1 MKKGL
6 MVVLSVVMAVVVGLV
21 FSVPAVQAA
30 EEAKKE
36 AAPAAEKKEAAPA
49 PAAEKKEA
57 APAPAAEKKE
67 AAPAPAAEKKEAA
80 PAAEKK
86 EAAPAEAKLASMKG
100 KVEAGGEAI
109 LLKTEDG
116 KEFKL
121 EGEGLKDYVGKQVQ
135 VTGTLDEATKTLKVK
150 EIKPA
155 Q

>member
-1 MKKGL
+1 MKKGW
-6 MVVLSVVMAVVVGLV
+6 MVAVSVIMALVVGLM

-36 AAPAAEKKEAAPA
+36 AAPAEKKDAAPAAEKKDAAPAPADEKKEAAP
-49 PAAEKKEA
+49 
-57 APAPAAEKKE
+57 
-67 AAPAPAAEKKEAA
+67 A

-100 KVEAGGEAI
+100 KVEMGGEAI

-121 EGEGLKDYVGKQVQ
+121 EGEGLKDYIGKQVQ

>member
-1 MKKGL
+1 MKKGW
-6 MVVLSVVMAVVVGLV
+6 MVAVCVMMALVVGFVL
-21 FSVPAVQAA
+21 SVPAVQAA

-36 AAPAAEKKEAAPA
+36 AAPAAEKKDTAPAAEKKEAAPA

-57 APAPAAEKKE
+57 APATAG
-67 AAPAPAAEKKEAA
+67 
-80 PAAEKK
+80 EKK

-100 KVEAGGEAI
+100 KVEMGGEAI

-121 EGEGLKDYVGKQVQ
+121 EGEGLKDYIGKQVQ
-135 VTGTLDEATKTLKVK
+135 VTGTLDEAAKTLKVK

>member
-1 MKKGL
+1 MKKGW
-6 MVVLSVVMAVVVGLV
+6 MVVVSVIMALVVGLV

-36 AAPAAEKKEAAPA
+36 AAPAEKKEAAPA
-49 PAAEKKEA
+49 AEKKDAAPAPAGEKKEA
-57 APAPAAEKKE
+57 AP
-67 AAPAPAAEKKEAA
+67 A

-100 KVEAGGEAI
+100 KVEMGGEAI

-121 EGEGLKDYVGKQVQ
+121 EGEGLKDYIGKQVQ

>member
-1 MKKGL
+1 MKKGW
-6 MVVLSVVMAVVVGLV
+6 MVAVSVIMALVVGLM

-36 AAPAAEKKEAAPA
+36 AAPAEKKDAAPAAEKKDAAPAPAGEKKEAAP
-49 PAAEKKEA
+49 
-57 APAPAAEKKE
+57 
-67 AAPAPAAEKKEAA
+67 A

-100 KVEAGGEAI
+100 KVEMGGEAI

-121 EGEGLKDYVGKQVQ
+121 EGEGLKDYIGKQVQ

>member
-1 MKKGL
+1 MKKGW
-6 MVVLSVVMAVVVGLV
+6 MVAVSVIMALVVGLM

-49 PAAEKKEA
+49 EKKDAAPAAEKKDAAPAPAGEKKEA
-57 APAPAAEKKE
+57 AP
-67 AAPAPAAEKKEAA
+67 A

-100 KVEAGGEAI
+100 KVEMGGEAI

-121 EGEGLKDYVGKQVQ
+121 EGEGLKDYIGKQVQ

>member
-1 MKKGL
+1 MKKGW
-6 MVVLSVVMAVVVGLV
+6 MVAVSVIMALVVGLV

-36 AAPAAEKKEAAPA
+36 AAPAEKKEAAPA
-49 PAAEKKEA
+49 AEKKDAAPAPAGEKKEA
-57 APAPAAEKKE
+57 AP
-67 AAPAPAAEKKEAA
+67 A

-100 KVEAGGEAI
+100 KVEMGGEAI

-121 EGEGLKDYVGKQVQ
+121 EGEGLKDYIGKQVQ

>member
-1 MKKGL
+1 MKRW
-6 MVVLSVVMAVVVGLV
+6 MSVVSVLMALVVGLV
-21 FSVPAVQAA
+21 FSVPAIQAA

-36 AAPAAEKKEAAPA
+36 AAPAAEKKDAAPA

-57 APAPAAEKKE
+57 APAPA
-67 AAPAPAAEKKEAA
+67 P
-80 PAAEKK
+80 EKK

-100 KVEAGGEAI
+100 KVEMGGEAI

-121 EGEGLKDYVGKQVQ
+121 EGEGLKDYIGKQVQ
-135 VTGTLDEATKTLKVK
+135 VTGALDEATKTLKVK

>member
-1 MKKGL
+1 MKKGW
-6 MVVLSVVMAVVVGLV
+6 MVAVSVIMALVVGLV

-36 AAPAAEKKEAAPA
+36 AAPAEKKDAAPAAEKKDAAPAPAGEKKEAAP
-49 PAAEKKEA
+49 
-57 APAPAAEKKE
+57 
-67 AAPAPAAEKKEAA
+67 A

-100 KVEAGGEAI
+100 KVEMGGEAI

-121 EGEGLKDYVGKQVQ
+121 EGEGLKDYIGKQVQ

>member
-1 MKKGL
+1 MKKGW
-6 MVVLSVVMAVVVGLV
+6 MVAVSVIMALVVGLV

-49 PAAEKKEA
+49 AEKKDAAPAPAGEKKEA
-57 APAPAAEKKE
+57 AP
-67 AAPAPAAEKKEAA
+67 A

-100 KVEAGGEAI
+100 KVEMGGEAI

-121 EGEGLKDYVGKQVQ
+121 EGEGLKDYIGKQVQ

>member
-1 MKKGL
+1 MKKGW
-6 MVVLSVVMAVVVGLV
+6 MVAVSVIMALVVGLV

-36 AAPAAEKKEAAPA
+36 AAPAEKKDAAPAAEKKDAAPAPAGEKKEAAPA

-67 AAPAPAAEKKEAA
+67 AAPA
-80 PAAEKK
+80 
-86 EAAPAEAKLASMKG
+86 EAKLASMKG
-100 KVEAGGEAI
+100 KVEMGGEAI

-121 EGEGLKDYVGKQVQ
+121 EGEGLKDYIGKQVQ

>member
-1 MKKGL
+1 MKKGW
-6 MVVLSVVMAVVVGLV
+6 MVAVSVIMALVVGLV

-36 AAPAAEKKEAAPA
+36 AAPAEKKEAAP
-49 PAAEKKEA
+49 
-57 APAPAAEKKE
+57 
-67 AAPAPAAEKKEAA
+67 A

-100 KVEAGGEAI
+100 KVEMGGEAI

-121 EGEGLKDYVGKQVQ
+121 EGEGLKDYIGKQVQ